1 MGFFRLYSR
10 ELPHAPVQVMRARTT
25 ESGVPP
31 LADSVTPDVTLLLGG
46 IGGIDS
52 TQDSRC
58 GSKGNRLDRSPC
70 VADTSVVWS
79 RAHRQFLARHE
90 RADRGDKREDKLEAL
105 ARAVEKPGG
114 SI

>member
-1 MGFFRLYSR
+1 
-10 ELPHAPVQVMRARTT
+10 MRART
-25 ESGVPP
+25 EPDVAPF
-31 LADSVTPDVTLLLGG
+31 ADGVTPDVTLLLGG

-70 VADTSVVWS
+70 VVDTSVVWS

-105 ARAVEKPGG
+105 ARPVEKPGG